1 MKKNPVI
8 NKQKISRKQYILSN
22 VGFLGFNKN
31 LAVIHLPQERSLAV
45 YSCFEKG
52 CPKKCARDNPER

>member
-31 LAVIHLPQERSLAV
+31 LAVIHLPQERSLGV
-45 YSCFEKG
+45 Y
-52 CPKKCARDNPER
+52 A

>member
-8 NKQKISRKQYILSN
+8 NKQKISKKQYILSN

-45 YSCFEKG
+45 Y
-52 CPKKCARDNPER
+52 A